1 MLDLSD
7 VHKFYDY
14 KEQHRQISG
23 KVYVGCQLI
32 DGVDINIKKLQDIC
46 REIMTIHKQ
55 LCVQVTDTH
64 KAYSLDITQLNFNDF
79 VLISKEYDNINDRS
93 FVEYLLKD
101 PPDNGKSNTPLWRLI
116 YFEKM
121 NYLVFNFGHCFLD
134 GMSAVIFLN
143 LVLDRLSNKPLAPLD
158 YSKFQKYVSD
168 KLLLQYGIVDLYP
181 RPNYSIL
188 DKLQVLKNECFEVMI
203 EPFIFKLIKA
213 YPKLLEYKF
222 FRRYNRLYDSGV
234 SPESCKY
241 VDSFHCMNI
250 SSSDTKK
257 LIKISKLLNTTLNS
271 LLLALLSISSPKIN
285 KDYPINAKFNIPI
298 NMRPHL
304 LKGDMAGPG
313 ANLIAL
319 AISSTQITTPSFKL
333 ESFLKKDSLDMS
345 EFRKF
350 IGDLDPPIK
359 TGIAESIS
367 MDTYSIASFYKH
379 DLDRLVAERPSIDF
393 ELSNLGL
400 FMHPLVKDVCF
411 NQGLEPM
418 NYMNISAIGGVNGTN
433 ISFMW
438 YSSIHDYSKQRVAT
452 FEKLVDIL
460 IKQNIDNI

>member
-23 KVYVGCQLI
+23 KVYIGCQLI
-32 DGVDINIKKLQDIC
+32 DGVDINVKKLQDIC

-64 KAYSLDITQLNFNDF
+64 KAYLLDINELNFDDLVF
-79 VLISKEYDNINDRS
+79 ISDEYDSIEDPS

-101 PPDNGKSNTPLWRLI
+101 PPNNGKSNIPLWRLI
-116 YFEKM
+116 YFKKM

-143 LVLDRLSNKPLAPLD
+143 FVLDSLNGKPLAPFD
-158 YSKFQKYVSD
+158 FSKFENHVSD
-168 KLLLQYGIVDLYP
+168 KSLLQCGIVDLYP
-181 RPNYSIL
+181 RPDYSIL
-188 DKLQVLKNECFEVMI
+188 DKLNVLKNECLEVII
-203 EPFIFKLIKA
+203 EPFIFKMIKA
-213 YPKLLEYKF
+213 YPKLLEYNY

-234 SPESCKY
+234 SPESCNY
-241 VDSFHCMNI
+241 VNSFHCMNI

-257 LIKISKLLNTTLNS
+257 LIKISKLLDTTLNS

-304 LKGDMAGPG
+304 LKGDMAGLG

-333 ESFLKKDSLDMS
+333 ENFLNKDSLDMN
-345 EFRKF
+345 EVKKF
-350 IGDLDPPIK
+350 IGDLDPLIK
-359 TGIAESIS
+359 KGIAESIS
-367 MDTYSIASFYKH
+367 MDTYSIASYYKH
-379 DLDRLVAERPSIDF
+379 DFDRLVAERPSIDF

-400 FMHPLVKDVCF
+400 FKHPLVKDVCF

-438 YSSIHDYSKQRVAT
+438 YNSVHDYSKQRVVM
-452 FEKLVDIL
+452 FEKLVDTL
-460 IKQNIDNI
+460 IKQNIDDI